1 MSWYYWLIIL
11 GVLIIF
17 YVMLI
22 VRQKKQEKQSVE
34 ILNSFQVG
42 DRVVTHIGIYGKIKR
57 IYNTTYG
64 KICILEIG
72 EKNKVDVEMDMRYIA
87 AKDEKT
93 EEPEVLANEN
103 LEQNLEQPI
112 EEEKGAEVTPKQK
125 TKQKTK
131 KTTK

>member
-112 EEEKGAEVTPKQK
+112 EEEKGAEAMP
-125 TKQKTK
+125 KQKTK